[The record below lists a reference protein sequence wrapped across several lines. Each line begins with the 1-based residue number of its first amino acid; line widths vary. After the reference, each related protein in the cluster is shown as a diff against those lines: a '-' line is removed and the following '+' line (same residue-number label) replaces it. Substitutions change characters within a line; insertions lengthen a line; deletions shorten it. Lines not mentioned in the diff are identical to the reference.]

1 MKLLKTISNI
11 LGVLFIIIH
20 LTNAS
25 AADYF
30 VNDNSTTNDIFCTAI
45 GNNAN
50 NGTSAST
57 PKATLTA
64 VWNTYG
70 PAGTNVISSGD
81 NIYIDAGLYFQ
92 TDANLVLSVNGISII
107 GAGSDFTIFDNNQS
121 SVDANKWATI
131 TGDNIT
137 ISDVY
142 LTGYNY
148 GFGGANVIAI
158 NGALNLTF
166 NNVMINENNP
176 GGGSSSVVITGAST
190 VTFNGGGSNCNPGSA
205 SVAGGGVNIEGNGN
219 VVSFNNYTLSAN
231 EKDFQGGSGLYIR
244 GNNTTLVTITNSIF
258 SNNING
264 SNEGGGGIFIAD
276 GAQLTVSNSCFN
288 NNESSQTSS
297 TNYGGAISV
306 GRGSTITVNDCSFN
320 NNIATSSGN
329 GGAIGV
335 YTSFGSTGSTATAN
349 ISNCSFT
356 NNVAADGSDIL
367 SKVSFSRPAIINV
380 SECTFS
386 GTSQDITVES
396 GGTINVSNSG
406 NPSRSAGVTMTNTIA
421 ASLTPST
428 SCPSVIDPCFS
439 VLPVEFIDFTADC
452 KNNKT
457 LFEWSTATELNNDYF
472 ILEQSRDLISFEKIA
487 KIQGNGTTQNTTQY
501 KLPIETEDN
510 GVYYRLKQVDIDGR
524 INELKTIAF
533 EQNCSEDIVSNV
545 FFNTSGNIE
554 FTYNSTQRNTLTVD
568 LINTTGAQIHSEPID
583 TYQHESHYQFGHFKS
598 LPSGV
603 YFIRFMK
610 KDGAVQHAKIYHP

>member
-11 LGVLFIIIH
+11 LGVIFIIMH

-50 NGTSAST
+50 SGTSAGT
-57 PKATLTA
+57 PKESLTA
-64 VWNTYG
+64 ILLAYG
-70 PAGTNVISSGD
+70 PSGSGILGAGDVFYVDAGTYYQTESNLGLNLD
-81 NIYIDAGLYFQ
+81 N
-92 TDANLVLSVNGISII
+92 ISII
-107 GAGSDFTIFDNNQS
+107 GAGSAFTIFDNDAAS
-121 SVDANKWATI
+121 TDANRWATLS
-131 TGDNIT
+131 GDNI
-137 ISDVY
+137 VLQGLY

-148 GFGGANVIAI
+148 GFGDAIVLQIDGANNFTI
-158 NGALNLTF
+158 ND
-166 NNVMINENNP
+166 VMVNENLP
-176 GGGSSSVVITGAST
+176 GGGSSAIFITGSST
-190 VTFNGGGSNCNPGSA
+190 GAFIGGGASCNPPNP
-205 SVAGGGVNIEGNGN
+205 SVAGGGVNIEGPGN
-219 VVSFNNYTLSAN
+219 IISFNNFNASSNT
-231 EKDFQGGSGLYIR
+231 KDLQGGAGLYIN
-244 GNNTTLVTITNSIF
+244 GNNTTIVTLTNCLFEGNETSAA
-258 SNNING
+258 
-264 SNEGGGGIFIAD
+264 EGGGAILILN
-276 GAQLTVSNSCFN
+276 GAQLNITGSCFN
-288 NNESSQTSS
+288 NNSASKTSS
-297 TNYGGAISV
+297 TNYGGAIML
-306 GRGSTITVNDCSFN
+306 GEGSAISITDCSFN
-320 NNIATSSGN
+320 GNSASPSGN
-329 GGAIGV
+329 GGAIAINS
-335 YTSFGSTGSTATAN
+335 TTGSTGGTPSIIISATSFSNNSAIDGADVYTRGSNGGTLTAT
-349 ISNCSFT
+349 
-356 NNVAADGSDIL
+356 
-367 SKVSFSRPAIINV
+367 
-380 SECTFS
+380 ECTWS
-386 GTSQDITVES
+386 NTSDDGHVDNGSIS
-396 GGTINVSNSG
+396 LSNSG
-406 NPSRSAGVTMTNTIA
+406 DPNGTGIINPLPRIDAILAPNTI
-421 ASLTPST
+421 
-428 SCPSVIDPCFS
+428 CPSSPSPCFS
-439 VLPVEFIDFTADC
+439 VLPVEFIDFTANC

-510 GVYYRLKQVDIDGR
+510 GIYYRLKQVDIDGR

-603 YFIRFMK
+603 YFIRFTK